1 MPSILSRQDH
11 TGSATFQADIACR
24 DHGIGSPATPRPA
37 RTGVGRRAQLEFHEI
52 LPSPP
57 MAPSPSDAVSRH
69 RESRRAAGLK
79 LKQVWV
85 PDTRSAEFAAEL
97 QRQCR
102 AVGDEG
108 HGFGTS
114 AANATEGWH

>member
-1 MPSILSRQDH
+1 MLNPSQ
-11 TGSATFQADIACR
+11 
-24 DHGIGSPATPRPA
+24 P
-37 RTGVGRRAQLEFHEI
+37 
-52 LPSPP
+52 PSG
-57 MAPSPSDAVSRH
+57 DAVTRH

-102 AVGDEG
+102 TVGDDG
-108 HGFGTS
+108 VGFAQ
-114 AANATEGWH
+114 AAAEAIDGWH